1 MNIKIHVMLTI
12 REITENDAGA
22 FLEMCRA
29 LDEETSFMLLEPGER
44 SLSVDEQRDRIR
56 SLADRDNSTI
66 LVAEIDG
73 QLVGYIYADGGRYH
87 RNQHCAH
94 IVIGVRAAHT
104 GQGIGTRLFEELIDW
119 AGKHG
124 LTRLELTV
132 MTHNQRG
139 VRLYHK
145 MGFEIEGLRRRAL
158 FVDGEYVD
166 EYLMSR
172 LIFPGYSE

>member
-1 MNIKIHVMLTI
+1 MLTI
-12 REITENDAGA
+12 REITEDDAGP

-29 LDEETSFMLLEPGER
+29 LDSESSFMMLEPGER
-44 SLSVDEQRDRIR
+44 TLSLDEQRERIR
-56 SLADRDNSTI
+56 SLAGRHNAAL
-66 LVAEIDG
+66 LVAELDG
-73 QLVGYIYADGGRYH
+73 KLVGYIYADGGRYK

-94 IVIGVRAAHT
+94 IVIGIRAAFT
-104 GQGIGTRLFEELIDW
+104 GRGIGRRLFAELFAW

-132 MTHNQRG
+132 MIHNERA
-139 VRLYHK
+139 VRLYQK
-145 MGFEIEGLRRRAL
+145 MGFEIEGLRRRSL

-172 LIFPGYSE
+172 LIFSGYAD